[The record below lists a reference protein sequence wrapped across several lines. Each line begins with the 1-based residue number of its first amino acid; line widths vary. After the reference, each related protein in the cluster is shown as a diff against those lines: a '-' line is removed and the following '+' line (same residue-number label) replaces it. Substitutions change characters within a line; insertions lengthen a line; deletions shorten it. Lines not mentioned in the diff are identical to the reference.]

1 MHEIVLVLVML
12 GQGAM
17 FAVRWAFKLWLW
29 WCEFFLVVLVL
40 AILIGKYWPKRG
52 NKGREGG

>member
-1 MHEIVLVLVML
+1 MHEVVLILVML
-12 GQGAM
+12 GQGTM

-29 WCEFFLVVLVL
+29 WCIFVL
-40 AILIGKYWPKRG
+40 ALCILSVLIGKYWPKSG